1 MLAIGIPLMT
11 ASLGLA
17 GGIVVASAYLRKRK
31 RNKNGKSKSIL
42 STKNKDS
49 TASSISARF
58 QSKKR
63 SKRSRFEEIKTL
75 DYAAA
80 STDVPAASTDVP
92 AASTDVAAYSTDF
105 STAFTDNSKTMK
117 YSGVS
122 ANSTNLNYAET
133 DKDLIA
139 TVSEDEGSGI
149 ATNILS
155 FGGNIGFDS
164 EVVRKDQNP
173 SMDVKPISKRK
184 QN

>member
-75 DYAAA
+75 DYA
-80 STDVPAASTDVP
+80 AASTDVP